1 MVNCGKQNNIIF
13 RFIGKGGIGNNE
25 YETTAI

>member
-1 MVNCGKQNNIIF
+1 MVNCEKQNNIFF